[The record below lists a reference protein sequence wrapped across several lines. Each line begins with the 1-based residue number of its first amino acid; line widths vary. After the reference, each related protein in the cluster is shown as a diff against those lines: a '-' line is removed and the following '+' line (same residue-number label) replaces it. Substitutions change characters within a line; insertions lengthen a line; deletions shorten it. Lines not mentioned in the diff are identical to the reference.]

1 MDGWSLLANVLAVL
15 AAALVLGAV
24 LQRVG
29 FNALLGYLLAGVLL
43 GPHATGVV
51 SDARAVEVLAEL
63 GVGLLLFSIGLEFSW
78 SRLLATGRRAL
89 AAGGL
94 QVAATVAVIAFVA
107 RAAGAS
113 WRVSIVIGAALAL
126 SSTASVLR
134 VLASRRALDAVYG
147 RFSLGILL
155 VQDVAVVP
163 LVLLVD
169 TLSFEG
175 AMSDVFLRLGKTLG
189 YAVALCAA
197 FWIIA
202 IKIVPRLLFTRTLS
216 GNRELALLL
225 AAVTG
230 IGSTV
235 AAHAVGLSPAVG
247 AFVAGMLLA
256 ESAYSTQV
264 RADVGGL
271 RTLLVTIF
279 FVSVG
284 MLADPAWIAANL
296 ALMGGVVALIVLG
309 KAVLIFVLLAL
320 LRVPGRHSVAAGLCL
335 AQAGEFAFVLAG
347 QAHPSVIDDEVLQL
361 VAASSVAT
369 LFLTP
374 LLVIGAPAIA
384 DRLVSLVRRRTAAAD
399 EEPDTPA
406 LEGHVIVVG
415 LGPAGTEVVRRARE
429 MGREVVVVE
438 LSGGA
443 LDRARMLGAQAIL
456 GDATYPEVLEH
467 AHLESASVLV
477 VTVPDDAAA
486 VIVVASARRMA
497 PDVRVLARARYS
509 RSAEDLERAGAHEVM
524 DEEHAVGR
532 DLAELLGN

>member
-15 AAALVLGAV
+15 AAAFVLGAV

-532 DLAELLGN
+532 DLAELLGT